1 MAQVVFV
8 GLSTIDL
15 VYRVEEFPAANTKV
29 AAQSQSVFIGGP
41 ATNAAIAC
49 AYLGA
54 EATLVTAVGRHAL
67 ASAIREELEKHTVRL
82 VDLSQD
88 FCDVPAISAVT
99 VDKAGNRNV
108 VSANAV
114 RIPVDSPQIDRE
126 VCRQAQVL
134 MVDGHFMQV
143 CQAWA
148 AAARESGTPVVL
160 DGGSWKSGTDALLKS
175 VDTAICS
182 ADFKPPGCLSVD
194 DVIWF
199 LKNAGVKNIAISNG
213 AGPIRILA
221 GESSATVHVPHVDVV
236 DTMGAGDILHGA
248 YCHFASMG
256 YGFVDALTR
265 AAAVAS
271 GSCRYAGT
279 REWMAHPLGGSGSSD
294 AAGRSEAKNRRYHG

>member
-49 AYLGA
+49 AHLGA

-67 ASAIREELEKHTVRL
+67 AGLIREELETRSVRL
-82 VDLSQD
+82 VDLNPD
-88 FCDVPAISAVT
+88 FCDVPAISAVM

-114 RIPVDSPQIDRE
+114 RIPAPSPQVDRE
-126 VCRQAQVL
+126 LCRQARVL
-134 MVDGHFMQV
+134 LADGHWMEA

-148 AAARESGTPVVL
+148 AAARAQGTPVVL
-160 DGGSWKSGTDALLKS
+160 DGGSWKSGMEELLRS

-182 ADFKPPGCLSVD
+182 ADFRPPGCNSVD
-194 DVIWF
+194 DVF
-199 LKNAGVKNIAISNG
+199 RYLKNAGVARIAITHG
-213 AGPIRILA
+213 AAAIDILD
-221 GESSATVHVPHVDVV
+221 GESSGSVPVAQVHVV

-256 YGFVDALTR
+256 LGFADALAR
-265 AAAVAS
+265 AAALAS
-271 GSCRYAGT
+271 ESCRYAGT
-279 REWMAHPLGGSGSSD
+279 REWMAHRLDGAWPGGEES
-294 AAGRSEAKNRRYHG
+294 RL